1 MITANWGKMV
11 ERDSHFHHIFVKN
24 NHARE
29 VFIAMAIME
38 KFHHCTTYSTAI
50 SRIAAYKKRIKL
62 QITIRK
68 IINCL
73 FSLLWGV
80 LESEIRAEQHLLDGL
95 DGERIYLT
103 FIHEQE

>member
-1 MITANWGKMV
+1 
-11 ERDSHFHHIFVKN
+11 
-24 NHARE
+24 
-29 VFIAMAIME
+29 ME
-38 KFHHCTTYSTAI
+38 KFHHCTTYSTAM
-50 SRIAAYKKRIKL
+50 SRITAYKKRIKL

-80 LESEIRAEQHLLDGL
+80 VLESEIREEQHLLDGL